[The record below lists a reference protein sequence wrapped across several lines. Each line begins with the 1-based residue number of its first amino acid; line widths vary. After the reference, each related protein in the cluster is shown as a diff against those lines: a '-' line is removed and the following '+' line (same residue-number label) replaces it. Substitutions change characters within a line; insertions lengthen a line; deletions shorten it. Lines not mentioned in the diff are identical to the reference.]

1 MGHNTH
7 VIEAL
12 QRARVLIAAG
22 WCQQVARDDNRYC
35 IIGAL
40 AEATTTEQCSSTV
53 GYLVWRN
60 SKAALE
66 QHLPEPWPN
75 LVTYN
80 DDVTTTQRNVL
91 DLIDTTIADLSGV
104 EQ

>member
-1 MGHNTH
+1 MADNTS

-12 QRARVLIAAG
+12 QRARALIAGG

-40 AEATTTEQCSSTV
+40 AEATTEQCSSTV

-66 QHLPEPWPN
+66 RHLPEPWPN